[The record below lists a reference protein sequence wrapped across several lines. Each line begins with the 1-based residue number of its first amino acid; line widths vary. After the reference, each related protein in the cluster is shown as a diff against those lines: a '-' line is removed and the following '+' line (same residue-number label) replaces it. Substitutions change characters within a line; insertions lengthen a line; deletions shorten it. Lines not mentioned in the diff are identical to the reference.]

1 MVNTLNLPK
10 TWVRILF
17 GNHGYVPSLFNVK
30 GNTTMSLYKICM
42 MALVAATISLL
53 SGCSDKKEAEAPQKA
68 PAEERPLIIGIV
80 GPETGE
86 EASYGISV
94 VEGALAAAKR
104 FNAQGGIAGKEIKVL
119 HFDDQSDIGMAT
131 KIVKDLISQK
141 AIAILAAPTGS
152 STFSPI
158 YLVNDSKTIFISVGS
173 RRHLK
178 GSGPYVFRTAVPDDL
193 ATEDLIK
200 YAVTEL
206 GYVNYALVTSANDEF
221 SLDLSSMF
229 RRALDKYNGVIKVQ
243 TDSYDTL
250 TGSQNMG
257 AVISALKGSP
267 DPLHGVI
274 FTGDAS
280 EGILLA
286 QEMKKAGLT
295 LPIIGGENLFSEE
308 YLKSGD
314 AVNETLLYTTF
325 SADSKSQKM
334 NEFMKDYG
342 KANPDRFAALAYDT
356 FFLVADAIKEAGS
369 TDTSLVR
376 EALINRKDCEGVTGK
391 TSFTAENMPIKHTT
405 ICRIKKGESGERS
418 FVLKQ

>member
-1 MVNTLNLPK
+1 MP
-10 TWVRILF
+10 
-17 GNHGYVPSLFNVK
+17 
-30 GNTTMSLYKICM
+30 LYKICLM
-42 MALVAATISLL
+42 VFVAATISLL
-53 SGCSDKKEAEAPQKA
+53 SGCSDKKEAKAPEKAPQ
-68 PAEERPLIIGIV
+68 EERPLIIGVV

-94 VEGALAAAKR
+94 VEGVLAAAKR
-104 FNAQGGIAGKEIKVL
+104 FNAQGGIGGKEIKVL
-119 HFDDQSDIGMAT
+119 HFDDQSDIGLAT
-131 KIVKDLISQK
+131 KIVKDLISQRV
-141 AIAILAAPTGS
+141 IAIIAAPTGS

-158 YLVNDSKTIFISVGS
+158 YLVNDAKTLFISVGS

-178 GSGPYVFRTAVPDDL
+178 ATGPYVFRTAVPDDL

-206 GYVNYALVTSANDEF
+206 GYVNYALVTSANYEF

-243 TDSYDTL
+243 TDSYDTF
-250 TGSQNMG
+250 TGGQNMG
-257 AVISALKGSP
+257 AVVSAIKASP

-274 FTGDAS
+274 FTGGAD

-286 QEMKKAGLT
+286 QEMKKAGLI
-295 LPIIGGENLFSEE
+295 LPIIGGEDLFSEE

-325 SADSKSQKM
+325 STDIKSQKM
-334 NEFMKDYG
+334 VEFMEDYG
-342 KANPDRFAALAYDT
+342 KAKPDRFAALAYDT
-356 FFLVADAIKEAGS
+356 FFLLADAIKESGS
-369 TDTSLVR
+369 TDPSVVR

-391 TSFTAENMPIKHTT
+391 TSFTSENMPIKHTT
-405 ICRIKKGESGERS
+405 ICRIKKGDSGERS

>member
-1 MVNTLNLPK
+1 
-10 TWVRILF
+10 
-17 GNHGYVPSLFNVK
+17 
-30 GNTTMSLYKICM
+30 MSLYKICLM
-42 MALVAATISLL
+42 VFVAATISLL
-53 SGCSDKKEAEAPQKA
+53 SGCSDKKEAKA
-68 PAEERPLIIGIV
+68 PEKATGEERPLIIGVV

-94 VEGALAAAKR
+94 VEGVLAAAKR
-104 FNAQGGIAGKEIKVL
+104 FNAQGGIGGKEIKVL

-131 KIVKDLISQK
+131 KIVKDLISQR

-152 STFSPI
+152 STFAPI
-158 YLVNDSKTIFISVGS
+158 YLVNDSKTLFISVGS

-200 YAVTEL
+200 YATTEL
-206 GYVNYALVTSANDEF
+206 GYINYALVTSANDEF

-250 TGSQNMG
+250 TGSQDMG
-257 AVISALKGSP
+257 AVISAIKGSP

-274 FTGDAS
+274 FTGGAS

-286 QEMKKAGLT
+286 QEMEKAGLT

-325 SADSKSQKM
+325 STDSKSQKID
-334 NEFMKDYG
+334 EFMKDYG
-342 KANPDRFAALAYDT
+342 KAKPDRFAALAYDT

-391 TSFTAENMPIKHTT
+391 TSFTSENMPIKHTT
-405 ICRIKKGESGERS
+405 ICRIKKGDSGERS